1 MRRHQVAIVTGTAT
15 GEAGMSIEALQEQLV
30 AMEAANQ
37 HLMEEVQRL
46 EQELDA
52 TRRQIAQAHAPDAGA
67 ADSPAQAETRPETD
81 TQRLRYIMDS
91 LLDGLFIVEE
101 GRLVDANQAAAKM
114 LGYTIEA
121 MIGISVLELIAP
133 QSRELVRENMHI
145 DEVYS
150 YEAWAQHQ
158 DGSQFMIEVSARTIE
173 LQGRRQ
179 RIAIVRD
186 ISKRKE
192 TEAGLRMYQ
201 TIVENAPDGIA
212 IADLDGVM
220 QYCNSA
226 ISHMVGYADL
236 TGHSFY
242 ELYADADIMT
252 LQQYTTELLKRG
264 STQARLNWQHAAGS
278 VVPVNATM
286 FTIHDARGNPHL
298 TACIARDISREEA
311 AEAER
316 AALQQQVIEAQQ
328 VTLRELSNPL
338 LPISDNVVIMPLI
351 GNIDSRRAQTMLEG
365 LLEGVAEHQA
375 ELVIL
380 DITGVRM
387 VDTQV
392 AQAFIQAA
400 QAVRLLGAQVI
411 LTGIQPQIAQTLIHL
426 GVDMNIFQTF
436 GNLQAGIASALQ
448 VE

>member
-1 MRRHQVAIVTGTAT
+1 
-15 GEAGMSIEALQEQLV
+15 MSIEALQEKLV

-37 HLMEEVQRL
+37 RLVEQVQHL
-46 EQELDA
+46 EQELAALRDYTGQA
-52 TRRQIAQAHAPDAGA
+52 VAPAANSSKLPEHQEARLKANAQW
-67 ADSPAQAETRPETD
+67 
-81 TQRLRYIMDS
+81 LRHVMDS
-91 LLDGLFIVEE
+91 LLDSIFIIEA
-101 GRLVDANQAAAKM
+101 GRLIDANQSAA
-114 LGYTIEA
+114 A
-121 MIGISVLELIAP
+121 MIGYDLPDLIGKPVLQLIAP
-133 QSRELVRENMHI
+133 QSQELVREKMQY
-145 DEVYS
+145 EAVQY
-150 YEAWAQHQ
+150 YEAWAQHR
-158 DGSQFMIEVSARTIE
+158 DGHQFMVEISARAIE
-173 LQGRRQ
+173 LAGQQR
-179 RIAIVRD
+179 RIAVVRD
-186 ISKRKE
+186 ISERKE
-192 TEAGLRMYQ
+192 IAAGLRMYQ

-220 QYCNSA
+220 QYCNRA
-226 ISHMVGYADL
+226 ISSMAGYDDL

-242 ELYADADIMT
+242 DLYADADIMT

-264 STQARLNWQHAAGS
+264 STQARLNWQHATGS
-278 VVPVNATM
+278 IVPVNATM
-286 FTIHDARGNPHL
+286 FTIRDARGNPYL

-328 VTLRELSNPL
+328 ATLRELSNPL

-426 GVDMNIFQTF
+426 GVDMNIFQTY
-436 GNLQAGIASALQ
+436 GSLQAGIASVLQ
-448 VE
+448 AD

>member
-1 MRRHQVAIVTGTAT
+1 
-15 GEAGMSIEALQEQLV
+15 MSIEALQEKLV

-37 HLMEEVQRL
+37 RLVEQVQRL
-46 EQELDA
+46 EQELA
-52 TRRQIAQAHAPDAGA
+52 ALRGHLAGPA
-67 ADSPAQAETRPETD
+67 VTLDSPVQTIPEQQETSADANAQW
-81 TQRLRYIMDS
+81 LRYIVDA
-91 LLDGLFIVEE
+91 LLDGLFIIEQ
-101 GRLVDANQAAAKM
+101 GRLVDANRAAAEM
-114 LGYTIEA
+114 LGYA
-121 MIGISVLELIAP
+121 MDDMIGLPVIELIAP
-133 QSRELVRENMHI
+133 RSRELVHEKMQI
-145 DEVYS
+145 AEVQF
-150 YEAWAQHQ
+150 YEAWVQHR
-158 DGSQFMIEVSARTIE
+158 DGYQFMVEISARTVE
-173 LQGRRQ
+173 LQSHKR
-179 RIAIVRD
+179 RIAVVRD
-186 ISKRKE
+186 ISQRKE
-192 TEAGLRMYQ
+192 IEAGLRMYQ

-212 IADLDGVM
+212 IADLDGIM
-220 QYCNSA
+220 QYCNRA
-226 ISHMVGYADL
+226 ISSMVGYEDL

-242 ELYADADIMT
+242 ELYDDADIMV

-264 STQARLNWQHAAGS
+264 STQARLNWLHTTGG

-286 FTIHDARGNPHL
+286 FTLRDARGNPYL

-328 VTLRELSNPL
+328 ATLRELSNPL

-351 GNIDSRRAQTMLEG
+351 GNIDSQRAQAMLES
-365 LLEGVAEHQA
+365 LLEGVAAHQA

-411 LTGIQPQIAQTLIHL
+411 MTGIQPQIAQTLIHL
-426 GVDMNIFQTF
+426 GVDMRSFQTY
-436 GNLQAGIASALQ
+436 GSLQAGIASVLQ
-448 VE
+448 EQ